1 MSVILRFIV
10 ALGILLVLLLPL
22 LPQFL
27 PHFDSLLSNDTH
39 LRNLIS
45 SCLFL
50 LLLARI
56 LRDLSIFAI
65 LLQFHLYIFLLLF
78 IESFFGIHAHPLL
91 DLSIFGFFFYT
102 LSKAGNTPKVVWTSD
117 AFVPRQGF

>member
-10 ALGILLVLLLPL
+10 AFGILLVLFLPL

-45 SCLFL
+45 SCLL
-50 LLLARI
+50 LLVLGRV
-56 LRDLSIFAI
+56 LRDLSIFTI

-78 IESFFGIHAHPLL
+78 IEGLLGIHVHPLF
-91 DLSIFGFFFYT
+91 DLGIFGFFFYT
-102 LSKAGNTPKVVWTSD
+102 PSKACNTPKVVWTSD
-117 AFVPRQGF
+117 AFVPRKGF